1 MLGVVEAGG
10 LEAVPV
16 GDIKIKPTKS
26 VYFRGGI
33 FFWYDALGFRDGS
46 VIVLQGGLSVS
57 KSSPSQ
63 TINQFHFVVQK
74 LCAQDVR
81 TRWVIAIATTP

>member
-26 VYFRGGI
+26 VYFRGGMQ
-33 FFWYDALGFRDGS
+33 YDALGFRDGS

>member
-16 GDIKIKPTKS
+16 GDIKFKPTKS

-33 FFWYDALGFRDGS
+33 RTMRWGF
-46 VIVLQGGLSVS
+46 
-57 KSSPSQ
+57 
-63 TINQFHFVVQK
+63 
-74 LCAQDVR
+74 
-81 TRWVIAIATTP
+81 ATAA